1 MRALIL
7 IQDEKVEHAKTKC
20 ALVKEEEELQ
30 FVSTELQ
37 VLRKQLER
45 EKATFERA
53 YVFMCVH
60 FTTAIQTCS
69 SLLIVVYYCL
79 FSRNNVVFAS
89 FCIVIVKMRTAVPH
103 VEQVKVL
110 YSSTVVLVSS
120 PTKFDY
126 EAV

>member
-1 MRALIL
+1 MRTLIL

-60 FTTAIQTCS
+60 FTIAIQSCS

-79 FSRNNVVFAS
+79 FSRNNVAS
-89 FCIVIVKMRTAVPH
+89 FCIVIIKIRTAVPH

-110 YSSTVVLVSS
+110 YSSIVVLVSS